1 MGKEVKGQVTIDNP
15 NTEQLDALIKR
26 STISVTEYQQHNNSH
41 ERNIR
46 HKNDGTKP
54 VV

>member
-1 MGKEVKGQVTIDNP
+1 MGKDAKGQVTIDNP

-26 STISVTEYQQHNNSH
+26 STISVTEYHQYYNSH